1 MTSRLFAVI
10 TFTTIGLIS
19 STGFVSADPLGRYEC
34 NIVGNG
40 NPEPVGDR
48 AGHALVNMQYV
59 CRGVEGLVKGAVFS
73 ANGVT
78 EWDGPKGTFLLA
90 GGTHRIAGGFAV
102 TQLIEGT
109 ASVIMKDDKPVGM
122 TSAGTASVK
131 FASGPLNALA
141 GKTYKF
147 STKSTGINQFEMLME
162 E

>member
-1 MTSRLFAVI
+1 MSSRLFAVI
-10 TFTTIGLIS
+10 TLTTIGLMS

-90 GGTHRIAGGFAV
+90 GGTHRVAGGFAV
-102 TQLIEGT
+102 TSLIQGT
-109 ASVIMKDDKPVGM
+109 ALVIMKDDKPVGM

-131 FASGPLNALA
+131 FATGALSALA

-147 STKSTGINQFEMLME
+147 ATQGTGFNQFEMLME
-162 E
+162 D